1 MMQYGVS
8 MMLQVEIKY
17 DQSSRATAQQH
28 LLLAFD
34 ACFQQVLL
42 WRNFFKH
49 HTQRSTVVWL
59 SYLRQAQPTPTLLF
73 RKESGQTL
81 VSPLYEL

>member
-1 MMQYGVS
+1 MAPDTWANNIS
-8 MMLQVEIKY
+8 KCK
-17 DQSSRATAQQH
+17 SRATAQEH

-42 WRNFFKH
+42 WRNIFKH
-49 HTQRSTVVWL
+49 HTQRSTAVWF
-59 SYLRQAQPTPTLLF
+59 SFLRQAQTTPTLLF

-81 VSPLYEL
+81 VSLLYEL